1 MTYFMS
7 QSIIVDKTELLLD
20 KNKLEDAFQ
29 LLESIHSTEQIRCER
44 E

>member
-1 MTYFMS
+1 MS

-20 KNKLEDAFQ
+20 KNKLEDDFQ
-29 LLESIHSTEQIRCER
+29 LLESIQSTEQIRSER